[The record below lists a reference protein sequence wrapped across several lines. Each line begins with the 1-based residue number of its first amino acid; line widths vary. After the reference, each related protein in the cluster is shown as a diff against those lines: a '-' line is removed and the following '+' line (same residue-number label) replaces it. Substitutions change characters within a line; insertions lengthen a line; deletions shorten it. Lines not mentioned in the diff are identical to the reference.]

1 MGRGTR
7 CPVEP
12 LLSPGGSVRLK
23 RGEPP
28 LQFCD
33 DFQIPL
39 AMTDQIST
47 PPACRVGLAGVVRP
61 CRAFKLRNES
71 PNLIHGSCC
80 LGHCMVRSPSGWR
93 SLE

>member
-47 PPACRVGLAGVVRP
+47 PTCLSRGVG
-61 CRAFKLRNES
+61 
-71 PNLIHGSCC
+71 
-80 LGHCMVRSPSGWR
+80 RSRTAVSR
-93 SLE
+93 FQTAK